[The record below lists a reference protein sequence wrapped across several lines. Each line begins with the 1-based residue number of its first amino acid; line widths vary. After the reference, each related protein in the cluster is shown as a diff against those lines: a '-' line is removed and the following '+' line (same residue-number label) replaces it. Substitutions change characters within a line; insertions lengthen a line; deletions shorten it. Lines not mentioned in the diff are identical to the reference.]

1 VEIPKLS
8 EEEIAAL
15 DIQDLN
21 PGIPFIRPTSHLY
34 HVKEEDGGVRNI
46 PSESGVRL
54 GFDRLTCSLRL
65 SLNLA
70 IEEGV
75 EVERVVGV
83 ISGLPV
89 KAYVMSGY
97 VDASQTGKM
106 CFELENTDGM
116 NEQTGLYVYSGS
128 VISFGIVSSTENIVS
143 IGDGVFNGFIK
154 ARYAESEELVHEHVF
169 NVSFN
174 LKKMIDS
181 SEILSSVIRKQEIY
195 SLNVREQ
202 AFDITTKLNITKA
215 NIMSDSE
222 GGIEE
227 WEKDDSTDPGL
238 NQEI

>member
-1 VEIPKLS
+1 
-8 EEEIAAL
+8 
-15 DIQDLN
+15 
-21 PGIPFIRPTSHLY
+21 
-34 HVKEEDGGVRNI
+34 
-46 PSESGVRL
+46 
-54 GFDRLTCSLRL
+54 
-65 SLNLA
+65 
-70 IEEGV
+70 
-75 EVERVVGV
+75 
-83 ISGLPV
+83 
-89 KAYVMSGY
+89 
-97 VDASQTGKM
+97 
-106 CFELENTDGM
+106 
-116 NEQTGLYVYSGS
+116 
-128 VISFGIVSSTENIVS
+128 VS